1 MIAKPA
7 SPRVGVGWRS
17 RIRPA
22 AVHSVALAI
31 SCLISYW
38 LITQL
43 LVHVYS
49 LSRADD
55 LLGGMWAVIATVFVY
70 RTSYRESLAAALTRM
85 ASTLVSF
92 ALCLVYLLVTAFHP
106 WGLALLIGIGTL
118 AHTLMGRP
126 DEIVTTGI
134 TTSVVMVVAALSPH
148 DAWEQP
154 ILRLVDT
161 GVGVGVGS
169 AVSWAG
175 LRLSSS
181 QRP

>member
-7 SPRVGVGWRS
+7 SIPSGVGWRS

-22 AVHSVALAI
+22 VVHSVALSV

-38 LITQL
+38 LTTQIL
-43 LVHVYS
+43 IHFYS

-55 LLGGMWAVIATVFVY
+55 LLGGMWAVIATIFVY
-70 RTSYRESLAAALTRM
+70 RTSYRESVTAALTRA

-92 ALCLVYLLVTAFHP
+92 ALCLVYLLITSFQP

-118 AHTLMGRP
+118 ILMVTGRF
-126 DEIVTTGI
+126 DDVVTTGI
-134 TTSVVMVVAALSPH
+134 TTSVVLVVAALSPH

-161 GVGVGVGS
+161 GIGVGAGS

-175 LRLSSS
+175 LRISDFH
-181 QRP
+181 RT

>member
-1 MIAKPA
+1 MIARPA
-7 SPRVGVGWRS
+7 RPPTGVGWRS

-22 AVHSVALAI
+22 IVHSAALAI

-38 LITQL
+38 LVTQL

-70 RTSYRESLAAALTRM
+70 RTSYRKSITVALTRV
-85 ASTLVSF
+85 ASTLASF
-92 ALCLVYLLVTAFHP
+92 ALCLVYVLMTSFHP

-118 AHTLMGRP
+118 ALTLVGRP

-161 GVGVGVGS
+161 GIGVGVGFV
-169 AVSWAG
+169 VSWAG
-175 LRLSSS
+175 LHLSSFH
-181 QRP
+181 RP